1 MPLDLHAPLDY
12 FANDPSLPLGKRP
25 RLLDTDDIA
34 RLAGILLVVCQKLAC
49 AREALVIQGMPPHG
63 VDRDYNGLF
72 HLVTHHSADLLRPW
86 RLGRRLIHGFNN
98 AFTHR
103 LSSQF
108 RMALFGRAT
117 HSLRQFGLDFPLCLD
132 RFDARDVFPNLS
144 RSRRRRQLADR
155 LLETETPPLR
165 QQVRDLLIQS
175 RIVHC
180 SNFGGL
186 HATTSSTTPLSSSSE
201 VVATPM
207 CCRSMN
213 RQSIGIFIPARR
225 RASSACAFGTPATS
239 NKTRPGLTTATQYS
253 GLPLPDPMR
262 VSAGLCV
269 TGLSGKMR
277 IQTLPPRFR

>member
-34 RLAGILLVVCQKLAC
+34 RLAGVLLVVSQKLAR
-49 AREALVIQGMPPHG
+49 ARDALVIQGMAPHR
-63 VDRDYNGLF
+63 VDR
-72 HLVTHHSADLLRPW
+72 
-86 RLGRRLIHGFNN
+86 FNN

-103 LSSQF
+103 RSSQF
-108 RMALFGRAT
+108 RMALFGRST
-117 HSLRQFGLDFPLCLD
+117 DSHRQFSLDFALCLD
-132 RFDARDVFPNLS
+132 RFDARDVFPDLS
-144 RSRRRRQLADR
+144 RSRCGRQLADR

-165 QQVRDLLIQS
+165 QELRDLLIQS

-180 SNFGGL
+180 SNLGGL
-186 HATTSSTTPLSSSSE
+186 HATTSSGTPLSSSSE